1 MKKLD
6 PKKVKLFERKI
17 RAHVKQ
23 FQDSYNRKNWS
34 VFAKLMSDRTSLVL
48 SKKKKALR
56 GKQVILKFWRKAS
69 VHGLQ
74 RVQFKIKK
82 IQIRPADYLILIGAC
97 YMSYDMDASVFGTYN
112 FALRK
117 GGKLIDP
124 PGDFYMTFGHQYVCW
139 PDPGEIYLDI

>member
-1 MKKLD
+1 MAKLN
-6 PKKVKLFERKI
+6 PKKAKLFERKI

-23 FQDSYNRKNWS
+23 FQDAYNGRKWN
-34 VFAKLMSDRTSLVL
+34 ALARLIGDRTSLVL

-56 GKQVILKFWRKAS
+56 GKSVILKFWRKAG

-82 IQIRPADYLILIGAC
+82 IQIRPADYLVLIGAC

-112 FALRK
+112 FAFRK
-117 GGKLIDP
+117 DGKLVDP
-124 PGDFYMTFGHQYVCW
+124 PGDFYMTFGHQQVCW
-139 PDPGEIYLDI
+139 PDPGELYLDI